1 MNSRNINIF
10 QALWLDMHLRREKLF
25 MNDKNKTL
33 CKKINQWV
41 EVTDEDLKFA
51 KHGFTISSGVSY
63 RIIAFHS
70 QQCAEKYLKAFLV
83 YHKID
88 FPYTHNITTLID
100 LCSEI
105 DETLEEL
112 RDAEILTS
120 YATANRYPSEYR
132 KLKKSDAQNSVKL
145 AEKVKLKIRS
155 KLLALGFKLLKE

>member
-1 MNSRNINIF
+1 MKDKMVDLYKKVNEWIEI
-10 QALWLDMHLRREKLF
+10 AEEDMSVAKL
-25 MNDKNKTL
+25 
-33 CKKINQWV
+33 
-41 EVTDEDLKFA
+41 
-51 KHGFTISSGVSY
+51 GFSISSAVSY
-63 RIIAFHS
+63 RLIAFHS

-105 DETLEEL
+105 DEAFEEL

-132 KLKKSDAQNSVKL
+132 KLRKVDGLKAVRL
-145 AEKVKLKIRS
+145 AEMVKIFIRNKLLVARVKLKNLS
-155 KLLALGFKLLKE
+155 SSN

>member
-1 MNSRNINIF
+1 
-10 QALWLDMHLRREKLF
+10 MHLRREKLF
-25 MNDKNKTL
+25 MNDKNNL
-33 CKKINQWV
+33 LSQQVNEWI
-41 EVTDEDLKFA
+41 EIAEDDLKFA
-51 KHGFTISSGVSY
+51 KHGFSISSGVPY

-83 YHKID
+83 YHKVD

-112 RDAEILTS
+112 RAAEILTS

-132 KLKKSDAQNSVKL
+132 KLRKSDAQNSVKL
-145 AEKVKLKIRS
+145 AEKVKSAIRKRLTDIGV
-155 KLLALGFKLLKE
+155 KLPKDN

>member
-1 MNSRNINIF
+1 
-10 QALWLDMHLRREKLF
+10 
-25 MNDKNKTL
+25 MNDKNKVL
-33 CKKINQWV
+33 SQQVKEWI
-41 EVTDEDLKFA
+41 EIAEDDLKFA
-51 KHGFTISSGVSY
+51 KHGFSISSGVPY

-70 QQCAEKYLKAFLV
+70 QQCAEKYLKAFLLYNKV
-83 YHKID
+83 D

-145 AEKVKLKIRS
+145 AEKVKSAIRKRLIDVGV
-155 KLLALGFKLLKE
+155 KLPKDN

>member
-1 MNSRNINIF
+1 
-10 QALWLDMHLRREKLF
+10 
-25 MNDKNKTL
+25 MNDRNKVL
-33 CKKINQWV
+33 SQQVNEWI
-41 EVTDEDLKFA
+41 EIAEEDLKFA
-51 KHGFTISSGVSY
+51 KHGFSISSGVPY

-70 QQCAEKYLKAFLV
+70 QQCAEKYLKAFLLYNKV
-83 YHKID
+83 D

-132 KLKKSDAQNSVKL
+132 KLKKNDAQNSVKL
-145 AEKVKLKIRS
+145 AEKIKFNIRNKLVI
-155 KLLALGFKLLKE
+155 LGFKLPKE

>member
-1 MNSRNINIF
+1 
-10 QALWLDMHLRREKLF
+10 
-25 MNDKNKTL
+25 MNDKNSTL
-33 CKKINQWV
+33 SKKVNQWI
-41 EVTDEDLKFA
+41 EIADEDLKFA
-51 KHGFTISSGVSY
+51 KHGFSISSGVSY

-70 QQCAEKYLKAFLV
+70 QQCAEKYMKAFLLYYKV
-83 YHKID
+83 D

-100 LCSEI
+100 LSSDI

-145 AEKVKLKIRS
+145 AEKVKLSIRN
-155 KLLALGFKLLKE
+155 KLAALGFKLPKD